1 MSRGN
6 RRALRNSME
15 EIAIMEPSVEKK
27 PKLFNTAIVSRPQEA
42 VNFNTNILESS
53 TEYSVVVKDL
63 AGAILL

>member
-1 MSRGN
+1 M
-6 RRALRNSME
+6 A